1 MKLSNNFKLE
11 ELIESST
18 AIHYK
23 INNYPSPTEIDN
35 LRKLCETILQ
45 PIRDKFGKAIYV
57 TSGYRNP
64 ILNRKVKGSPSSQHI
79 KGEAA
84 DITSID
90 NRMLWDMIVEMI
102 NNKEITVGQL
112 IWECGDEESPDWIH
126 ISLPYKKTNEILYLR

>member
-1 MKLSNNFKLE
+1 MKLSNNFKLN
-11 ELIESST
+11 ELIYSST
-18 AIHYK
+18 AEINN
-23 INNYPSPTEIDN
+23 INNYPSQSEIYR
-35 LRKLCETILQ
+35 LEQLCKTILQ

-90 NRMLWDMIVEMI
+90 NRMLWDMIIEMI